1 MINMGVKMDGNIH
14 ESFMA
19 YLRHLISTK
28 QLDADIPADIK
39 PIVIAYFFN
48 MEVFRGGIQCFFEG
62 YTFRL
67 EEVLSAFRLLG
78 VDPEL
83 ISVVEEAGMH
93 EYLSDDDIY
102 ECLKYHRPHLLGSR
116 QEHFMYLAGDF
127 GPGIKTGQDNTRNLQ
142 RLIGMAT
149 SRLNRGIEL

>member
-1 MINMGVKMDGNIH
+1 MDGNIH

-62 YTFRL
+62 YSFRL
-67 EEVLSAFRLLG
+67 EEVLSVFRLLG

-83 ISVVEEAGMH
+83 ISVVEEAGIH

-102 ECLKYHRPHLLGSR
+102 ELEPDDEDKFAELIEERDQLWDGINEAYRTANNDVDEKIEDYIKSNNI
-116 QEHFMYLAGDF
+116 DF
-127 GPGIKTGQDNTRNLQ
+127 DV
-142 RLIGMAT
+142 
-149 SRLNRGIEL
+149 RGT

>member
-1 MINMGVKMDGNIH
+1 MDGNIH

-39 PIVIAYFFN
+39 PIVVAYFFN

-62 YTFRL
+62 YSFRL

-102 ECLKYHRPHLLGSR
+102 ELEPDDEDKFAELIEERDQLWDGINEAYRTANNDVDERIEDYIKSNNI
-116 QEHFMYLAGDF
+116 DF
-127 GPGIKTGQDNTRNLQ
+127 DV
-142 RLIGMAT
+142 
-149 SRLNRGIEL
+149 RGT

>member
-1 MINMGVKMDGNIH
+1 MDGNIH

-39 PIVIAYFFN
+39 PIVVAYFFN

-62 YTFRL
+62 YSFRL

-78 VDPEL
+78 VDPDL

-102 ECLKYHRPHLLGSR
+102 ELEPDDEDKFAELIEERDQLWDGINEAYRTANNDVDEKIEDYIKSNNI
-116 QEHFMYLAGDF
+116 DF
-127 GPGIKTGQDNTRNLQ
+127 DV
-142 RLIGMAT
+142 
-149 SRLNRGIEL
+149 RGT

>member
-1 MINMGVKMDGNIH
+1 MDGNIH
-14 ESFMA
+14 KSFMA

-39 PIVIAYFFN
+39 PIVVAYFFN
-48 MEVFRGGIQCFFEG
+48 MELFRGGIQCFFEG
-62 YTFRL
+62 YSFRL

-93 EYLSDDDIY
+93 DYLSDDDIY
-102 ECLKYHRPHLLGSR
+102 ELEPDDEDKFAELIEERDQLWDGINEAYRTANNDVDEKIEDYIKSNNI
-116 QEHFMYLAGDF
+116 DF
-127 GPGIKTGQDNTRNLQ
+127 DV
-142 RLIGMAT
+142 
-149 SRLNRGIEL
+149 RGT

>member
-1 MINMGVKMDGNIH
+1 MDGNIH

-62 YTFRL
+62 YSFRL
-67 EEVLSAFRLLG
+67 EEVLSVFRFLG

-83 ISVVEEAGMH
+83 ISVVEEAGIH

-102 ECLKYHRPHLLGSR
+102 ELEPDDEDKFAELIEERDQLWDGINEAYRTANNDVDEKIEDYIKSNNI
-116 QEHFMYLAGDF
+116 DF
-127 GPGIKTGQDNTRNLQ
+127 DV
-142 RLIGMAT
+142 
-149 SRLNRGIEL
+149 RGT

>member
-1 MINMGVKMDGNIH
+1 MDGNMH

-28 QLDADIPADIK
+28 QLDGDIPSQIK
-39 PIVIAYFFN
+39 PIVVAYFFN
-48 MEVFRGGIQCFFEG
+48 MELYRGGIQCFFEG
-62 YTFRL
+62 YSFRL
-67 EEVLSAFRLLG
+67 EEVLSAFRLLD

-102 ECLKYHRPHLLGSR
+102 ELEPDDEDKFAELIEERDQLWDGINEAYRTANNDVDEKIEDYIKSNNI
-116 QEHFMYLAGDF
+116 DF
-127 GPGIKTGQDNTRNLQ
+127 NVN
-142 RLIGMAT
+142 
-149 SRLNRGIEL
+149 

>member
-1 MINMGVKMDGNIH
+1 MDGNIH

-102 ECLKYHRPHLLGSR
+102 ELEPDDEDKFAELIEERDQLWDGINEAYRTANNDVDEKIEDYIKSNNI
-116 QEHFMYLAGDF
+116 DF
-127 GPGIKTGQDNTRNLQ
+127 DV
-142 RLIGMAT
+142 
-149 SRLNRGIEL
+149 RGT

>member
-1 MINMGVKMDGNIH
+1 MDGNIH

-39 PIVIAYFFN
+39 PIVVAYFFN

-62 YTFRL
+62 YSFRL

-102 ECLKYHRPHLLGSR
+102 ELEPDDEDEFAELIEERDQLWDGINEAYRTANNDVDEKIEDYIKSNNI
-116 QEHFMYLAGDF
+116 DF
-127 GPGIKTGQDNTRNLQ
+127 DV
-142 RLIGMAT
+142 
-149 SRLNRGIEL
+149 RGT

>member
-1 MINMGVKMDGNIH
+1 MDGNIH
-14 ESFMA
+14 KSFMA

-78 VDPEL
+78 VDPDL
-83 ISVVEEAGMH
+83 ISVVEEAGTH

-102 ECLKYHRPHLLGSR
+102 ELETDDEDKFAELIEERDLLWDGINEAYRTAINYVDEKIEDYIKSNNI
-116 QEHFMYLAGDF
+116 DF
-127 GPGIKTGQDNTRNLQ
+127 NL
-142 RLIGMAT
+142 
-149 SRLNRGIEL
+149 RGT

>member
-1 MINMGVKMDGNIH
+1 MGVKLDGNIH

-39 PIVIAYFFN
+39 PIVVAYFFN

-62 YTFRL
+62 YSFRL

-102 ECLKYHRPHLLGSR
+102 ELEPDDEDKFAELIEERDQLWDGINEVYRTANNDVDEKIEDYIKSNNI
-116 QEHFMYLAGDF
+116 DF
-127 GPGIKTGQDNTRNLQ
+127 DV
-142 RLIGMAT
+142 
-149 SRLNRGIEL
+149 RGT

>member
-1 MINMGVKMDGNIH
+1 MDGNIH

-39 PIVIAYFFN
+39 PIVVAYFFN
-48 MEVFRGGIQCFFEG
+48 KEVFRGGIQCFFEG
-62 YTFRL
+62 YSFRL

-78 VDPEL
+78 VDPDL

-102 ECLKYHRPHLLGSR
+102 ELEPDDEDKFAELIEERDQLWDGINEAYRTANNDVDEKIADYIKSNNI
-116 QEHFMYLAGDF
+116 DF
-127 GPGIKTGQDNTRNLQ
+127 DV
-142 RLIGMAT
+142 
-149 SRLNRGIEL
+149 RGT